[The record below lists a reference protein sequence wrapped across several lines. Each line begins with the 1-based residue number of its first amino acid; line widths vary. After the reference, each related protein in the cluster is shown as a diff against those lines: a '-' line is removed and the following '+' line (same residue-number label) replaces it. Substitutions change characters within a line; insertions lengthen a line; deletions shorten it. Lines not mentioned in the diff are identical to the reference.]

1 LGKEEVFVVMSLHID
16 DSKCIGCGVCCS
28 MLETVFDLDEDQGIA
43 RVINA
48 EGASLNEIQEAIE
61 ACPVEAISI

>member
-1 LGKEEVFVVMSLHID
+1 
-16 DSKCIGCGVCCS
+16 